1 MSTSYTFIIFGQL
14 DRCSDVIFQTFHFW
28 NNCQNQHLQ
37 NATQYHKDGFE
48 KKSKIPKCWT
58 KIYIYA
64 VTRVKL
70 SANLDK
76 LKAGAFVIERD
87 RLNQRGLSTCQSL
100 SKVIEKVKNR
110 ISGPCLKDSYI
121 LSEENQEEI
130 PRNRSLLRSS
140 WYNQQHFLLELCSFL
155 LVMFA
160 AFPRRDDI
168 VNAARLPTAMKNVRK
183 LIGMLGTRIAAR
195 GGWQGQS

>member
-1 MSTSYTFIIFGQL
+1 M
-14 DRCSDVIFQTFHFW
+14 
-28 NNCQNQHLQ
+28 
-37 NATQYHKDGFE
+37 
-48 KKSKIPKCWT
+48 
-58 KIYIYA
+58 
-64 VTRVKL
+64 
-70 SANLDK
+70 
-76 LKAGAFVIERD
+76 
-87 RLNQRGLSTCQSL
+87 
-100 SKVIEKVKNR
+100 IEKVKNR
-110 ISGPCLKDSYI
+110 ISGPCLKDFYI

-168 VNAARLPTAMKNVRK
+168 VNAARVPTAMKNVRK
-183 LIGMLGTRIAAR
+183 LIGMLGTGIAAR

>member
-1 MSTSYTFIIFGQL
+1 M
-14 DRCSDVIFQTFHFW
+14 
-28 NNCQNQHLQ
+28 
-37 NATQYHKDGFE
+37 
-48 KKSKIPKCWT
+48 
-58 KIYIYA
+58 
-64 VTRVKL
+64 
-70 SANLDK
+70 
-76 LKAGAFVIERD
+76 
-87 RLNQRGLSTCQSL
+87 
-100 SKVIEKVKNR
+100 IEKVKNR

-140 WYNQQHFLLELCSFL
+140 WYNQHHFLLELCSFL

-195 GGWQGQS
+195 GGWQGQSWRNVLTNKSLTAFLHIIWRESGGGDLLSLPVSSPPTGRGTVACYCACTVALRI

>member
-1 MSTSYTFIIFGQL
+1 M
-14 DRCSDVIFQTFHFW
+14 
-28 NNCQNQHLQ
+28 
-37 NATQYHKDGFE
+37 
-48 KKSKIPKCWT
+48 
-58 KIYIYA
+58 
-64 VTRVKL
+64 
-70 SANLDK
+70 
-76 LKAGAFVIERD
+76 
-87 RLNQRGLSTCQSL
+87 
-100 SKVIEKVKNR
+100 IEKVKNR

-168 VNAARLPTAMKNVRK
+168 VNAARVHTAMKNVRK
-183 LIGMLGTRIAAR
+183 LIGMLGTGIAAR